1 MVETAAIL
9 RQATLRS
16 LVVLDEVGRGTST
29 YDGLAIARAVVEY
42 LHNHPRLGCR
52 TLFATHYHELTE
64 LERVLPRVRNYR
76 MDVLEEGDRVVFL
89 HRVVRGGADKSYG
102 IHVAQLA
109 GLPHAVV
116 RRAREILQEL
126 ESARSGERTR
136 RRQSMAKQVPL
147 TIQLTLFS
155 PPHPVLERL
164 RSLELDGMTPLEA
177 LTTLYELQRLAEE
190 AE

>member
-1 MVETAAIL
+1 
-9 RQATLRS
+9 
-16 LVVLDEVGRGTST
+16 
-29 YDGLAIARAVVEY
+29 
-42 LHNHPRLGCR
+42 
-52 TLFATHYHELTE
+52 
-64 LERVLPRVRNYR
+64 

-136 RRQSMAKQVPL
+136 RRQSMAKEVPL

-177 LTTLYELQRLAEE
+177 LTTLYELQRLAQE